1 MKTLSSE
8 DIIEALKDVTEVES
22 DSELAKVLNVDKQS
36 VYQYKQKSSED
47 IQQKIIT
54 LLFAKIHS
62 KA

>member
-1 MKTLSSE
+1 VKTSSSE
-8 DIIEALKDVTEVES
+8 DMIGALKDLTEVES
-22 DSELAKVLNVDKQS
+22 GSELAKVLNVDKQA

-54 LLFAKIHS
+54 LLVAKINS